1 MTDEPLLQV
10 NGVHSGYGD
19 LTVVRD
25 VSFAV
30 AKSSICVLLGRN
42 GAGKTTLLRTIAGLN
57 ETRSGSVVFRG
68 NPIQRLPPY
77 KRSLAGIGLVQENKR
92 TFKKLTVEQNLR
104 FGAFSIKLKRAE
116 LAERL
121 TEAYD
126 RFPILGDKRNQLA
139 GYLSGG
145 QQQMLGI
152 GQALM
157 SRPEL
162 LMLDEP
168 FSGLAPSIVS
178 EVMETVRKIRSE
190 EGRTLLVVE
199 QAVDLALEMADT
211 VLIIDVGRLVHEGP
225 ADQPGM
231 RETVQGVYFGSRAG

>member
-1 MTDEPLLQV
+1 VNENLLQV
-10 NGVHSGYGD
+10 TGVSAGYGD

-25 VSFAV
+25 MSFSV
-30 AKSSICVLLGRN
+30 AESSICVLLGRN

-57 ETRSGSVVFRG
+57 DTRGGTVVFRG
-68 NPIQRLPPY
+68 QEIQGLPPY
-77 KRSLAGIGLVQENKR
+77 KRSLAGIGMVQENKR

-104 FGAFSIKLKRAE
+104 FGAFSIKLKRAGM
-116 LAERL
+116 AERL
-121 TEAYD
+121 TEAYE

-139 GYLSGG
+139 GFLSGG

-152 GQALM
+152 AQALM
-157 SRPEL
+157 SRPAL

-168 FSGLAPSIVS
+168 FSGLAPSIVA
-178 EVMETVRKIRSE
+178 EVMETITKIRSE

-199 QAVDLALEMADT
+199 QAVDLALEMADS
-211 VLIIDVGRLVHEGP
+211 VLVMDVGRLVHEGP

-231 RETVQGVYFGSRAG
+231 RETVQGVYFGRRAA